1 MSGRTARQEQFDKI
15 LIHNTHIYT
24 MDQGFSTADAMLF
37 DSSGRIHNVG
47 DEQAMVD
54 AFPDARQ
61 IDLQGKTV
69 IPGLIDSHAHLYGLA
84 LSLSQAQLQDTV
96 SKEEIIRKLREHA
109 KHLPKGDWLDGER
122 VWKP

>member
-1 MSGRTARQEQFDKI
+1 M
-15 LIHNTHIYT
+15 
-24 MDQGFSTADAMLF
+24 
-37 DSSGRIHNVG
+37 G

-54 AFPDARQ
+54 AFPGARQ

-69 IPGLIDSHAHLYGLA
+69 IPGLIDPHAHLYGLA

-96 SKEEIIRKLREHA
+96 SKEEIIHKLREHA